1 MTMRE
6 LFIYYRLDAAHAAAA
21 VVTVQ
26 AFQQR
31 LRQRH
36 PGLVA
41 RLLQRCDDPSDT
53 PTWME
58 TYSFDGPAGMTAD
71 LQAQVEAEAAAL
83 APFLAGPR
91 HTEAFAPCAS

>member
-1 MTMRE
+1 MRE
-6 LFIYYRLDAAHAAAA
+6 LFIYYRLDAAGAAAA
-21 VVTVQ
+21 VATVQ
-26 AFQQR
+26 AYQQR

-58 TYSFDGPAGMTAD
+58 TYSFDGPPGMTAD
-71 LQAQVEAEAAAL
+71 LQAQVEAESAAL

-91 HTEAFAPCAS
+91 HTEAFSPCAS